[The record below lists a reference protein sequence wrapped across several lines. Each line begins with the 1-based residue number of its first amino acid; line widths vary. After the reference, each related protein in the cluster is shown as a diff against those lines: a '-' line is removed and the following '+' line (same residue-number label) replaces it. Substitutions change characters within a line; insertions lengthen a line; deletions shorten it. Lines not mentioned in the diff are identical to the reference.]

1 MSRLALIAA
10 VSLATA
16 CNMSRIRNQADE
28 ALDDNYVVA
37 VYPSDG
43 AMAVETN
50 VSIVVVVGQPAVDT
64 VPWVIVTA
72 GGEQWAPD
80 CSLDGDGLYVRCR
93 PIKGLPR
100 DTPLDV
106 AVYVGDTRPTQLNF
120 SSEFPDESPA
130 WQLNTGARFEHFGDS
145 SDLTTETLG
154 GMMEDSDMVGAI
166 VDWERGKS
174 MDTWF
179 LIGKADVNDHG
190 NATLEG
196 GLTMA
201 LPITIGADGRF
212 KSERTETF
220 MPIGVNGTTVQAL
233 VLDAVVTGTAG
244 ENGIQ
249 DFTLS
254 GVLTA
259 SALVDLV
266 EPLGSA
272 GSLVL
277 EAIVIDTDTDGDGSV
292 DGASFTLNANPEA
305 VTLQDQ

>member
-1 MSRLALIAA
+1 MNRCFLAVAIMGA
-10 VSLATA
+10 A
-16 CNMSRIRNQADE
+16 CNSSRIRNQADE

-43 AMAVETN
+43 AMAVEPN
-50 VSIVVVVGQPAVDT
+50 VSIVVVVGEPAVDT
-64 VPWVIVTA
+64 VPWVIVT
-72 GGEQWAPD
+72 GDGEQWAPE
-80 CSLDGDGLYVRCR
+80 CALDDDGLYVRCR
-93 PIKGLPR
+93 PIKGLPT

-120 SSEFPDESPA
+120 SSEFPDAGPSY
-130 WQLNTGARFEHFGDS
+130 QLNNGARFENFGDS
-145 SDLTTETLG
+145 SDYTVDTLS

-166 VDWERGKS
+166 LDWERGTA

-179 LIGKADVNDHG
+179 LVGKADVNDHDS
-190 NATLEG
+190 ADLEG

-233 VLDAVVTGTAG
+233 VLNAEVSGTAG
-244 ENGIQ
+244 ADGIQ

-254 GVLTA
+254 GVLTSA
-259 SALVDLV
+259 ALVDLV
-266 EPLGSA
+266 EPLGAA
-272 GSLVL
+272 GALVL
-277 EAIVIDTDTDGDGSV
+277 EAVVIDADSDGDGNV
-292 DGASFTLNANPEA
+292 DSASFTLKSNPVA
-305 VTLQDQ
+305 VTLQGI